1 MFLIGATS
9 IHCANVGCNRFLN
22 YRPRGKEGKMQTLY
36 ACCER
41 CKTVEE
47 YHICGENTDF
57 PRGHFLV
64 CGNKYDALTTGF
76 KTEGEAKEY
85 LRARQDNIEEKQASV

>member
-1 MFLIGATS
+1 M
-9 IHCANVGCNRFLN
+9 
-22 YRPRGKEGKMQTLY
+22 KTLY

-47 YHICGENTDF
+47 YHIYGEDTDF

-76 KTEGEAKEY
+76 KTEREAQEYLNNKIAAQKAKEAGQNG
-85 LRARQDNIEEKQASV
+85 LTTAAAQNAVEQ